1 MMNGLEY
8 IILIVGSFMLITW
21 VWFNL
26 KEWK

>member
-8 IILIVGSFMLITW
+8 IIFIVVSFMLITW

>member
-1 MMNGLEY
+1 MNGLEY

-26 KEWK
+26 KEWKR